1 MTCAS
6 RFVYVAA
13 AAIVLCW
20 ASVDAQSL
28 FGFPGHRIGGFDDD
42 FGFGGSSFG
51 RQDDAYHPRAYHRP
65 ACPQYKPMQISEW
78 QLVRSASG
86 DGHKI
91 QIILPQVRAQDRR
104 TQLSSDGRYLE
115 ILGLRPV
122 PVRGRFRAPECLPQ
136 DAQVSRDGQHEILE
150 ASVPLPHGAD
160 VGRATVRQYGTQ
172 GVEVLVPG
180 RPTRAQVEQP
190 TVSRPSTL
198 VTARS
203 AEHAKRLR
211 RPAVP
216 TLPARPKVVL
226 PSSDGVAVVDE
237 DFPYPEKKSD
247 ASSGWMDNRGEFQS
261 Y

>member
-1 MTCAS
+1 MTCSS

-13 AAIVLCW
+13 AVVTLCW
-20 ASVDAQSL
+20 ASVDAQSH
-28 FGFPGHRIGGFDDD
+28 FGFPRHRFGGFHDEL
-42 FGFGGSSFG
+42 GFGGSSLS
-51 RQDDAYHPRAYHRP
+51 RQDDAHHPYAYQRP
-65 ACPQYKPMQISEW
+65 VCPQYKPMQISEW
-78 QLVRSASG
+78 QLVRSANG
-86 DGHKI
+86 DRHKI
-91 QIILPQVRAQDRR
+91 QVVLPQVRAQDRR

-122 PVRGRFRAPECLPQ
+122 PARGRFRAPECLPQ
-136 DAQVSRDGQHEILE
+136 DAQVSRDGQYEILE

-172 GVEVLVPG
+172 GVEVLVPS
-180 RPTRAQVEQP
+180 RPVRAQTEQPAATKPFTRA
-190 TVSRPSTL
+190 
-198 VTARS
+198 TAIS
-203 AEHAKRLR
+203 AEHANRLR

-226 PSSDGVAVVDE
+226 PSSHGVVVVDE
-237 DFPYPEKKSD
+237 DFPYPEKESD